1 MADYD
6 TSIRVSTKVD
16 SSELDKVAKT
26 FKDIEGNADDAK
38 EKVEEL
44 DKAGTSANGDA
55 YKEQTKNLEKYNH
68 ELDKRIEKQKE
79 ASNTEQGE
87 PNYRSVWTEKE
98 EERIDS
104 ILEKIKE
111 KNDLE
116 QKNTD
121 ISEISTSDF
130 DWGKNAEDAARINA
144 EINEINSKMDKTDA
158 KTVTVNEHMNQLR
171 VDVEEYAKALKELS
185 DKGYG
190 PRDEDYDRVYLALL
204 NASDAVKEYE
214 ANMKKLTAKGMAE
227 EEARITKE
235 KEKQAEQ
242 QRKQE
247 EAAERN
253 LQRENARIEREAKAQ
268 AAEEARKQKVIQKEE
283 ELAAKK
289 REQEAEEQK
298 LQSIRINAEVSNQKL
313 VDLLEEQ
320 TRLLARKAE
329 LEKAGV
335 TDGYKEYDEINAR
348 LAQIKQEVEYQKNG
362 FQKLG
367 DSAKKAFKKVN
378 DGAKK
383 SGGLLKT
390 FSSRLKGITL
400 SLLVF
405 NWITKAFNTM
415 VAGMKEGFNNL
426 VQYSDKYNDAMSQL
440 KSAGTQLK
448 NSFATAFA
456 PIVTMVIPYLV
467 QLISYITV
475 AANKVAEFMAIMS
488 GASSW
493 TKAVAVQED
502 YAASL
507 NNTAKASKK
516 AAGALASFD
525 TISVLSK
532 SDSGSGAGTTSP
544 KDMFEEVA
552 VDNQKVKAFDALKE
566 SAKELMDL
574 FSMGF
579 GDGLGDFDTQIED
592 IRDNLLSIRDSLI
605 GIFTDGD
612 VVAAAQD
619 AYSKIIVA
627 AGQIAGSFLSI
638 GATIVQNLTGGMA
651 IYLEENADYLKKKI
665 INLFDIT
672 GDIAE
677 IVGEACTAF
686 ANIFSAFGDE
696 NGQQLTANLIGIF
709 VDTFLELSELV
720 GELVRDILDIITRP
734 FIDNQEE
741 FKTALDGF
749 LGTAATV
756 FGTFKDAVDDTFAK
770 IEEVYQQY
778 FKPFFDSVAQGL
790 SDLTAHFLEFWN
802 GNVQPLLDEWAAEFD
817 TLWKES
823 IQPMI
828 DNFIELL
835 GQLAELIMVLWEEY
849 LVPLIDWII
858 DNVLP
863 VLLPI
868 IDGVMEAFWAVL
880 DGISEVVS
888 GIIDV
893 ISGITE
899 FLIGVFTG
907 DWEKAWNGVT
917 EIFEGVKKTIKGIV
931 NGILGMVEALAN
943 GVVDAINTV
952 IRAMNN
958 LDFDIPDWVPGIGGN
973 HYGFSIPELSRI
985 TIPRLADGAVI
996 RGGNPFAAILG
1007 DQPLGQTN
1015 VETPVSTI
1023 EDAVARG
1030 MEKYSGARD
1039 ITVNLNYDGETFARL
1054 SLHDLLAE
1062 MEREGY
1068 DIDVLGGI

>member
-6 TSIRVSTKVD
+6 ASVRVIVKSDNSGLKETEKGIEEIKDRLEDAKKKADALEEAGAINTEAYKQARQDV
-16 SSELDKVAKT
+16 EKWTEALDKNIA
-26 FKDIEGNADDAK
+26 
-38 EKVEEL
+38 
-44 DKAGTSANGDA
+44 
-55 YKEQTKNLEKYNH
+55 
-68 ELDKRIEKQKE
+68 KQKE
-79 ASNTEQGE
+79 VANTKQGT
-87 PNYRSVWTEKE
+87 PDYRSAWTEKE

-111 KNDLE
+111 KNELE
-116 QKNTD
+116 QGNTGV
-121 ISEISTSDF
+121 SESRTSDF

-144 EINEINSKMDKTDA
+144 EINELNSQMDKTDS
-158 KTVTVNEHMNQLR
+158 KTVAVHEHINQLR
-171 VDVEEYAKALKELS
+171 VDVEEYAKALKELA

-190 PRDEDYDRVYLALL
+190 PRDEEYDRVYLAWL
-204 NASDAVKEYE
+204 NAADAVKEYE
-214 ANMKKLTAKGMAE
+214 ASMKKLTAKGMAE

-253 LQRENARIEREAKAQ
+253 RQRENARIEREAKAQ
-268 AAEEARKQKVIQKEE
+268 AAEEARKQKAIQKEE

-298 LQSIRINAEVSNQKL
+298 LQSIRVNAEVSNQKL

-320 TRLLARKAE
+320 TRLEARKAE
-329 LEKAGV
+329 LKKAGV
-335 TDGYKEYDEINAR
+335 TDGYKEYDDINAR
-348 LAQIKQEVEYQKNG
+348 LAQIKQEVDYQKNG

-378 DGAKK
+378 EGAKK

-390 FSSRLKGITL
+390 FSSRLKGIAL
-400 SLLVF
+400 SLLIF
-405 NWITKAFNTM
+405 NWITKAFNAM

-426 VQYSDKYNDAMSQL
+426 VQYSDKYNNAMSQL

-448 NSFATAFA
+448 NSLATAFA

-467 QLISYITV
+467 QLISYITA

-516 AAGALASFD
+516 AAGALSSFD
-525 TISVLSK
+525 KLEVLGK
-532 SDSGSGAGTTSP
+532 SDSASDTGVTSP

-552 VDNQKVKAFDALKE
+552 IDNQKVKAFDAMKE
-566 SAKELMDL
+566 SAQELLDL
-574 FSMGF
+574 FAMGF
-579 GDGLGDFDTQIED
+579 GDGLGDFDSQIED

-605 GIFTDGD
+605 GIFTDEN
-612 VVAAAQD
+612 VVAAARD
-619 AYSKIIVA
+619 AFKKIVVA

-638 GATIVQNLTGGMA
+638 GATIVQNLTGGIA
-651 IYLEENADYLKKKI
+651 IYLDENADYLKEKLV
-665 INLFDIT
+665 NLFDIT
-672 GDIAE
+672 GDIAV
-677 IVGEACTAF
+677 IVGESCAAF
-686 ANIFSAFGDE
+686 ANIFSAFGGE
-696 NGQQLTANLIGIF
+696 NGQLLTANLIGIF
-709 VDTFLELSELV
+709 VNAFLEL
-720 GELVRDILDIITRP
+720 GELLLQLTRDILNIITKP

-741 FKTALDGF
+741 FKTALDGY

-756 FGTFKDAVDDTFAK
+756 FGTFKDAVDDTYAK
-770 IEEVYQQY
+770 IEDVYKKY
-778 FKPFFDSVAQGL
+778 FKPFFDSVAKGL
-790 SDLTAHFLEFWN
+790 SDLTANFLEFWN
-802 GNVQPLLDEWAAEFD
+802 GKVQPLLDEWAAEFD
-817 TLWKES
+817 ALWKES

-835 GQLAELIMVLWEEY
+835 GQLAELLMVLWEDY
-849 LVPLIDWII
+849 LVPLINWII

-868 IDGVMEAFWAVL
+868 IDGIMEAFWAVL

-899 FLIGVFTG
+899 FLIGIFTG
-907 DWEKAWNGVT
+907 DWERAWNGVT
-917 EIFEGVKKTIKGIV
+917 EIFEGIEKTIKGIV
-931 NGILGMVEALAN
+931 NGILATIEALAN
-943 GVVDAINTV
+943 GVVEGINMV

-958 LDFDIPDWVPGIGGN
+958 LNFDIPDWVPGIGGN
-973 HYGFSIPELSRI
+973 HYGFSIPELGKV
-985 TIPRLADGAVI
+985 TLPRLADGAVI
-996 RGGNPFAAILG
+996 RGGNPFAAVLG
-1007 DQPLGQTN
+1007 DQPMGQTN
-1015 VETPVSTI
+1015 IETPLPTMVEAFKQALREERGIGGNYTFVAQLDGQTIFEETVKQSDLYFDST
-1023 EDAVARG
+1023 G
-1030 MEKYSGARD
+1030 
-1039 ITVNLNYDGETFARL
+1039 
-1054 SLHDLLAE
+1054 
-1062 MEREGY
+1062 REAFQH
-1068 DIDVLGGI
+1068 